1 MFLCNNG
8 FVKPDSQAGLR
19 KSTQSITFIRW
30 AQFIRGL
37 RVNFF
42 RKWFGVGR
50 SNTPARSFETLE
62 AESIT
67 AVAAAIKEV
76 AAKGDTRAK
85 GILGRMYFNGEGVPQ
100 NYLEAAFW
108 LKAAAEAGDADAQGL
123 LGMAYEEGFGVGQDF
138 SKAAAL
144 YRKAA
149 DQGVDAAA
157 YFLAKLFLKG
167 KGVAKD
173 ATAALKW
180 FLTSARA
187 GNTGAQGEL
196 LVLFYAYGEGDPVY
210 AQEAYFWALLAAR
223 EKHPVALQLMP
234 EIASTLTSQQ
244 RAEIEQRVRDWKPIV
259 MSSERPTASV
269 RQKHSRALETF
280 AEEIESW
287 PIDQAKV
294 ALQLIEA
301 IIHGDSDE
309 IDSLSGDLTVGQFR
323 AVMAVVSKME
333 QGD

>member
-1 MFLCNNG
+1 MN
-8 FVKPDSQAGLR
+8 
-19 KSTQSITFIRW
+19 FI
-30 AQFIRGL
+30 
-37 RVNFF
+37 

-50 SNTPARSFETLE
+50 SNTSARSFKTLE
-62 AESIT
+62 AESIKV
-67 AVAAAIKEV
+67 VAAAIKV
-76 AAKGDTRAK
+76 AAAKGDTRAK
-85 GILGRMYFNGEGVPQ
+85 SMLGRMFFNGEGVPQ

-108 LKAAAEAGDADAQGL
+108 LNAAAEAGDADAQGL

-138 SKAAAL
+138 SKAAVL

-149 DQGVDAAA
+149 DQGDDAAA
-157 YFLAKLFLKG
+157 HFLAKLFLEG

-173 ATAALKW
+173 ARAALKW
-180 FLTSARA
+180 FLMSARA

-196 LVLFYAYGEGDPVY
+196 LALFYAYGEGDPVY

-234 EIASTLTSQQ
+234 EIASTLTSQR
-244 RAEIEQRVRDWKPIV
+244 RAEIEQRVRNWKPIV
-259 MSSERPTASV
+259 MPSERSTASV
-269 RQKHSRALETF
+269 RPKHSSALETF

-287 PIDQAKV
+287 PADQAKI

-301 IIHGDSDE
+301 ILHGDSNE
-309 IDSLSGDLTVGQFR
+309 IDRLPGELTVGQFR

-333 QGD
+333 QGS